1 VVNRFGLPKRIQFL
15 YLWGTLASL
24 SLTHPLRNQL
34 GKDLKIARK
43 TQRLT
48 QANVAAKT
56 GLSSPTIGMLER
68 SQGNLS
74 SWNKVIGA
82 LGLVLEGGSL
92 PAADSIGKRVAA
104 LRKRQGFG
112 QREFAEIVSITQPT
126 LVRLERH
133 NRGRLDTLE
142 RILVTLEAGARLV
155 SENRQTSFFVRAG
168 NSSAHHGWET
178 PQWLLKT
185 LYAVVGTFDLD
196 PCSATRNRRKASVRA
211 RKHFTMENNGL
222 KLPWC
227 GKVFVNPPY
236 GREIGLW
243 TAKAKS
249 EVQTANA
256 QVVIGLLPSRTDT
269 LWWHRDIAGSAVV
282 IFLRGRLRFGNS
294 EQSAS
299 APFPSALIIWGGTPA
314 ELDALR
320 AALPNAWHT

>member
-1 VVNRFGLPKRIQFL
+1 MV
-15 YLWGTLASL
+15 SL
-24 SLTHPLRNQL
+24 TLTHPLRNQL
-34 GKDLKIARK
+34 GKDLKLARK
-43 TQRLT
+43 MQRLT
-48 QANVAAKT
+48 QADVAAKT

-74 SWNKVIGA
+74 SWNKVIGV

-92 PAADSIGKRVAA
+92 PSGESIGKRVAA

-155 SENRQTSFFVRAG
+155 SENSQTSFFTKAG

-178 PQWLLKT
+178 PQWLLET
-185 LYAVVGTFDLD
+185 LYGVFGTFDLD
-196 PCSATRNRRKASVRA
+196 PCSGTRNRRKASVRA
-211 RKHFTMENNGL
+211 RKHYVMDDNGL
-222 KLPWC
+222 DLPWR
-227 GKVFVNPPY
+227 GKVFVNCPY
-236 GREIGLW
+236 GRQIGLW

-249 EVQTANA
+249 EVEKTNA
-256 QVVIGLLPSRTDT
+256 QVVVGLVPVRTDT
-269 LWWHRDIAGSAVV
+269 TWWHRDIVGSGSV

-294 EQSAS
+294 DQS
-299 APFPSALIIWGGTPA
+299 APFPSALVIWGGEPR

-320 AALPNAWHT
+320 VALPDAWHK